1 MNRSISPR
9 AGLQSASSQVPSRA
23 VDFEEQV
30 SRLYAASA
38 FSRNLF
44 ASPLGPVAV
53 SGRERFLP
61 RFVNI
66 TPLCHP
72 ESLRVAVHAG
82 HSHKD
87 YKSTAA
93 VLHMAHLFLA
103 KPDIADGL
111 TISLL
116 PLLDLAGLHAAREEA
131 DLLRQDWRNSDL
143 PEVQAAARDLRQRSY
158 HLVVELVT
166 EAPGD
171 GDDLLTVSLSGLAG
185 HDFGPYADEVLSSSD
200 FAPFDVRFALDHSPA
215 SHGPLTICED
225 LPFAPVILRLS
236 PPANWPIEL
245 YSEAFVRIARTL
257 IHRYRSHQSFGQ
269 HI

>member
-1 MNRSISPR
+1 MSRSTFPR
-9 AGLQSASSQVPSRA
+9 AGLQSASKQIPSRA
-23 VDFEEQV
+23 IDFEEQV
-30 SRLYAASA
+30 SRLYASSA

-53 SGRERFLP
+53 NGRERFLP

-82 HSHKD
+82 HSHRD

-93 VLHMAHLFLA
+93 VLHLANLFLA

-116 PLLDLAGLHAAREEA
+116 PLLDLAGLHTARADA
-131 DLLRQDWRNSDL
+131 DLLKQDWRSSEL
-143 PEVQAAARDLRQRSY
+143 PEIQAAARDLRQRSY

-166 EAPGD
+166 EAPGA
-171 GDDLLTVSLSGLAG
+171 GDDLLTVSIAGLAG
-185 HDFGPYADEVLSSSD
+185 HDLGPYADEVLSSAD
-200 FAPFDVRFALDHSPA
+200 FAPFDVRFEIDQAPA
-215 SHGPLTICED
+215 SQGPLTLGED

-236 PPANWPIEL
+236 PPANWSIEL
-245 YSEAFVRIARTL
+245 NSEAFVRIARTL